1 MDYLVDTNILLRR
14 VDRSHAM
21 HQDAVTALRVLF
33 SSGETRDI
41 RVSGVRIPAIFLP
54 ISPGLEQG

>member
-1 MDYLVDTNILLRR
+1 MDYLVDTNILLRS

-21 HQDAVTALRVLF
+21 HQDAVTALRILF

-54 ISPGLEQG
+54 ISLG